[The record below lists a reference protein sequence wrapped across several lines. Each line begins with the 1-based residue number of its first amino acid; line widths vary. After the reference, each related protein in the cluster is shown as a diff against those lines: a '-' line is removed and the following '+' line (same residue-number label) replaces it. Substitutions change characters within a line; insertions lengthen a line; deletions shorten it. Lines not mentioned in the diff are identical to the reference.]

1 MTPGGT
7 GREGKVEVHVL
18 EGYVTVQNANVNQ
31 GTNSLLEIGLSCD
44 NDGVSANRAIKS
56 TKQMDLYDIIWD
68 PVSSGVVDLLLVTTL
83 FTFYPALLNAQS
95 RMLQPNESSIAIH
108 GDPV

>member
-1 MTPGGT
+1 MTPGET

-18 EGYVTVQNANVNQ
+18 EGYVTVQHANVNQ
-31 GTNSLLEIGLSCD
+31 GTSSLLEVGLSCD
-44 NDGVSANRAIKS
+44 NDGVSAIQAVKS
-56 TKQMDLYDIIWD
+56 TKQMKSYDIIWG
-68 PVSSGVVDLLLVTTL
+68 PVSGGVVDLRMVASL